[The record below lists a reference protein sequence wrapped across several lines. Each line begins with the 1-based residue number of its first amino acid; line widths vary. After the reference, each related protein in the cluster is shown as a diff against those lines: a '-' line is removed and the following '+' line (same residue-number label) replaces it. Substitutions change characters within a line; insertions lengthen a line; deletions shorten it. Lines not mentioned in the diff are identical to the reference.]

1 MRSPSAPSIR
11 HDLVLV
17 GGGHAHIQVLKRWA
31 MAPVPGARLTVVV
44 DRPIAVYSG
53 MVPGFVA
60 GQYPRDALEIDV
72 RPLALRAGAR
82 CIVAAA
88 TGVDPTAR
96 RLVLDGRPP
105 IAYDTVSF
113 DVGSTIAG
121 LEIPGAREHAI
132 PTPPIGEVVRPVDEV
147 LGAARGTRTG
157 CGAAGARVEA
167 GALHLVGGERIAAD
181 ATVWVTGA
189 AALPI
194 FSESGLETDAR
205 GFVRIR
211 PSLQCRGHD
220 DVFAVGDCAA
230 WTAGRPLAKA
240 GVVAERQ
247 GAAHA

>member
-105 IAYDTVSF
+105 IAYDTLSVG
-113 DVGSTIAG
+113 VGSAGAG
-121 LEIPGAREHAI
+121 LEVPGAGEHAI
-132 PTPPIGEVVRPVDEV
+132 P
-147 LGAARGTRTG
+147 A
-157 CGAAGARVEA
+157 
-167 GALHLVGGERIAAD
+167 
-181 ATVWVTGA
+181 
-189 AALPI
+189 
-194 FSESGLETDAR
+194 
-205 GFVRIR
+205 
-211 PSLQCRGHD
+211 
-220 DVFAVGDCAA
+220 
-230 WTAGRPLAKA
+230 RPLGPFGRRGGA
-240 GVVAERQ
+240 GD
-247 GAAHA
+247 GPPP

>member
-31 MAPVPGARLTVVV
+31 MAPVSGARLTVVV

-60 GQYPRDALEIDV
+60 GQYARDDLEIDV

-105 IAYDTVSF
+105 LTYHTVSF
-113 DVGSTIAG
+113 DVGSAVAG
-121 LEIPGAREHAI
+121 FEVPGAREHAG
-132 PTPPIGEVVRPVDEV
+132 PTRPIGEVGRRVRPV
-147 LGAARGTRTG
+147 LIAARQRSTLRMI
-157 CGAAGARVEA
+157 RV
-167 GALHLVGGERIAAD
+167 G
-181 ATVWVTGA
+181 
-189 AALPI
+189 
-194 FSESGLETDAR
+194 
-205 GFVRIR
+205 
-211 PSLQCRGHD
+211 
-220 DVFAVGDCAA
+220 
-230 WTAGRPLAKA
+230 
-240 GVVAERQ
+240 
-247 GAAHA
+247 